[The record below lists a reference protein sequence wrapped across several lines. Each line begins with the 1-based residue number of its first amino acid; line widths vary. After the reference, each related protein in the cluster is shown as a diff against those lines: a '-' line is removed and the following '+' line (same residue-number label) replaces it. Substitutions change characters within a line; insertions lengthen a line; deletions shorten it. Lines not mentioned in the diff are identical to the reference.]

1 LTGPS
6 PRKGLVLF
14 DGVCVLCDRSM
25 RWLLDADRRGV
36 LSFAP
41 LQGETAK
48 AVRARHPG
56 SGDSLSTVVYVRNP
70 GSPAE
75 RVYLRSDAAAAIL
88 GDLGGGYRLLSWL
101 RVIPRPVRDALY
113 DWVAAR
119 RYRWFGKLDSC
130 RLPDAGTAGRFL
142 P

>member
-1 LTGPS
+1 LRES
-6 PRKGLVLF
+6 RQGLVLF
-14 DGVCVLCDRSM
+14 DGLCVLCDRSM

-48 AVRARHPG
+48 GILARHPEAG
-56 SGDSLSTVVYVRNP
+56 GSLSTVVYVRDP
-70 GSPAE
+70 GGPTE
-75 RVYLRSDAAAAIL
+75 RVFLRSDAAIAIL
-88 GDLGGGYRLLSWL
+88 DDLGGRYRVLAWSRLVPRAL
-101 RVIPRPVRDALY
+101 RNALY

-119 RYRWFGKLDSC
+119 RYRWFGRLDSC
-130 RLPDAGTAGRFL
+130 RLPDEGMEDRFL